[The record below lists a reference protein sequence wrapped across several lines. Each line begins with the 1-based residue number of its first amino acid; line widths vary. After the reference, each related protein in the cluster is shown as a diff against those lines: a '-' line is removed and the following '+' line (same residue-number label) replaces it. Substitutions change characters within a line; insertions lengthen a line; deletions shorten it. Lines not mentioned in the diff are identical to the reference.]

1 MKLTKEQIEY
11 LGDAIEETESI
22 VERCL
27 ELLQSCGHAGTAAW
41 TDARLTSNF
50 ERNCLQITK
59 GEGCHYGY
67 RDTKRAAAIQCFVYL
82 WHQFVTVPNA
92 AAPSEGEISLRE
104 SGKPFAALDSYI
116 DRTGETLR
124 IARARLKI

>member
-1 MKLTKEQIEY
+1 MKLTKEQTEY

-22 VERCL
+22 VDRCL
-27 ELLQSCGHAGTAAW
+27 ELLRSRGHTGTAAW
-41 TDARLTSNF
+41 TDPKLTSTS

-59 GEGCHYGY
+59 GEGHHYGY
-67 RDTKRAAAIQCFVYL
+67 GDTKKAAAIQCFVYL

-92 AAPSEGEISLRE
+92 AAPSESEISLRE

-116 DRTGETLR
+116 NRTGETLR